1 MLDETIHSFL
11 AQTYQ
16 DIWTDYQYTLSSRY
30 VTKWDY
36 VVITA
41 SNEKQARAFE
51 QQIEARLAARL
62 IPPETRYLC
71 IPDPEGKRVGS
82 GGATL
87 NVLTKIV
94 EQEGD
99 HFKGWDHLRILVI
112 HSGGDSKRVPQYSAC
127 GKLFSPVPRVLPD
140 GHRCT
145 LFDEFMILLGVV
157 PDRFSGGMFV
167 LSGDVLLLF
176 NPLQVTLSGNGA
188 TAIST
193 KAPVSIGVEHGVF
206 LSNAEN
212 EVTAFLHKQSA
223 ETLQRV
229 GAVNKMGNVDLDTGM
244 VWLGSGIIQSL
255 WNLITV
261 DGKVNKDRIAMFI
274 NDVARLSFYGD
285 FLFPLAS
292 GSTLEQYLKEAPE
305 YKFSDNLEAC
315 RKELW
320 EALHK
325 FTIDVKKLSP
335 AKFIHFGTTSELR
348 ELMTDDLES
357 YKFLGWKP
365 DVLSNIANDCQF
377 TGINSFIC
385 ESASIGQGTFL
396 EDANVAT
403 PCKIGNRCVVSNI
416 NLEVVAITIPDD
428 TVVHMLPILDEKFCC
443 RTFHVDD
450 NPKNNLW
457 FRKDLSELLAF
468 YKIPDDK
475 IYSGGDKTLWDA
487 HLYPIC
493 DTVKDAIDW
502 MQFLIKFMNRE
513 ATKEEIDKWLA
524 TQRNSLN
531 FDNADTGRVIDWQ
544 KALEDQIR
552 VQRFVS
558 EIEDDV
564 PLAKAKR
571 LLGCHKALLRELH
584 RIHKV
589 AETTKNISL
598 SMRLYKAISVMLP
611 EGTKVD
617 DHNAGEFEDICFEV
631 MKKETYR
638 IRKDI
643 QLSEG
648 VPCEPAKETVCEYPV
663 RVNWGGGWSDTPPYC
678 YDFGGTVLNAAISL
692 KGQLPVKA
700 IAKVTEKKTI
710 VLESLDIQCKQEF
723 TKIDDL
729 VECDNPFDPYSLHKA
744 SLLVSGIIKA
754 GVPLEEQLDKLGGGL
769 YMCTS
774 ANVPK
779 GSGLGTSSILAGACI
794 EALSHIRGRKYTT
807 SEICDQTLCVEQ
819 LMSTGGGWQDQVG
832 GIVNGIKLITS
843 APGIV
848 QTLKVETL
856 KLSEATLKE
865 LNERFVLIYTGQQR
879 LARNIL
885 REIVGKVLVR
895 DERTMFI
902 VNEIQRLAVLM
913 KFELER
919 GNIDAFAKLLDVHWD
934 LSKELDPGTT
944 NTCIDYIFSC
954 CEDMIDGR
962 FICGAGGG
970 GFLQVILKKGYTKA
984 QIEERLEHMFQESGV
999 VIYPAAFV

>member
-1 MLDETIHSFL
+1 MLSQTIHSFL

-16 DIWTDYQYTLSSRY
+16 DIWSDYQYTLSSRY

-51 QQIEARLAARL
+51 QQIETRLAARL
-62 IPPETRYLC
+62 IPSETRYLC
-71 IPDPEGKRVGS
+71 IPDPDGKRVGS

-87 NVLTKIV
+87 NVLTRIV
-94 EQEGD
+94 QEEGES
-99 HFKGWDHLRILVI
+99 FRGWDHLRILVI

-140 GHRCT
+140 GHRDT
-145 LFDEFMILLGVV
+145 LFDEFMILLAVL
-157 PDRFSGGMFV
+157 PERFSGGMFV

-206 LSNAEN
+206 LSNADN

-223 ETLQRV
+223 ETLQRT

-244 VWLGSGIIQSL
+244 VWLGSGIIQAL

-261 DGKVNKDRIAMFI
+261 DGKLNQDRVAMYI

-315 RKELW
+315 RRELW

-365 DVLSNIANDCQF
+365 DVLSNIANDCLF
-377 TGINSFIC
+377 TGVNSFIC
-385 ESASIGQGTFL
+385 EGATIGQGTFL

-403 PCKIGNRCVVSNI
+403 PCRIGKRCVVSNI
-416 NLEVVAITIPDD
+416 NLEVTAITVPDD
-428 TVVHMLPILDEKFCC
+428 TVVHMLPILGGKFCC

-450 NPKNNLW
+450 NPKNNVW

-468 YKIPDDK
+468 YKISDDK
-475 IYSGGDKTLWDA
+475 IYNGQDKSLWDA
-487 HLYPIC
+487 RLYSVC
-493 DTVKDAIDW
+493 DNVKDAIDC
-502 MQFLIKFMNRE
+502 MIFLLKFVNKE
-513 ATKEEIDKWLA
+513 ATQEEIEKWLA
-524 TQRNSLN
+524 TERNSLN
-531 FDNADTGRVIDWQ
+531 FGNADTARIIEWQ

-558 EIEDDV
+558 EIADDV
-564 PLAKAKR
+564 PLKKAR
-571 LLGCHKALLRELH
+571 RFLATQKALLRELH

-589 AETTKNISL
+589 AETSQNMSMK
-598 SMRLYKAISVMLP
+598 MRLYKAISVLLP
-611 EGTKVD
+611 EGAQVD
-617 DHNAGEFEDICFEV
+617 GHTAGEFEDICFEC
-631 MKKETYR
+631 MKQETYR
-638 IRKDI
+638 VRKDI

-648 VPCEPAKETVCEYPV
+648 VPCEPLKETVCEYPV

-700 IAKVTEKKTI
+700 IAKLTEKKTI
-710 VLESLDIQCKQEF
+710 LLESLDIQCKQEF
-723 TKIDDL
+723 TKIEDL
-729 VECDNPFDPYSLHKA
+729 VQCDNPFDPYSLHKA
-744 SLLVSGIIKA
+744 ALLVSGVIKS
-754 GVPLEEQLDKLGGGL
+754 GVPLEEQLEKLGGGL

-794 EALSHIRGRKYTT
+794 EALGHIRGRKYTA
-807 SEICDQTLCVEQ
+807 SEVCDQTLCVEQ

-832 GIVNGIKLITS
+832 GIVRGIKLIRS
-843 APGIV
+843 APGLV
-848 QTLKVETL
+848 QTLQIEEL
-856 KLSEATLKE
+856 KLAESTLKE

-885 REIVGKVLVR
+885 REIVGKVIVR
-895 DERTMFI
+895 EERTMFI

-919 GNIDAFAKLLDVHWD
+919 GDVDAFAKLLNEHWK

-954 CEDMIDGR
+954 CEDMIDGM

-970 GFLQVILKKGYTKA
+970 GFLQVILKRGFTKA

-999 VIYPAAFV
+999 VVYPSEFV